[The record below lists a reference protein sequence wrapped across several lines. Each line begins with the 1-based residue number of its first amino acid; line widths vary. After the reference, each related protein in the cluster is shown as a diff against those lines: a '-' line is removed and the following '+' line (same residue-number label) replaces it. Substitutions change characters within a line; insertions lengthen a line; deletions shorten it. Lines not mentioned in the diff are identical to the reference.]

1 MDDETLTL
9 DPGLDYGSVEGL
21 SLEVRER
28 LQLIRPTN
36 FVSAIPTLTRNV
48 RSVLNGPS
56 HDSGSGEAHG
66 RNDTG
71 ITGRAPEVCQTDA
84 RASCGFCVGRVDLL
98 VYADDA
104 RIPFVQPRSTCQL
117 LEPELTLTERHRE
130 RPVVHV
136 NSRGLPESS

>member
-98 VYADDA
+98 ERCIHVSADDV
-104 RIPFVQPRSTCQL
+104 RSSFVRLRSTFQL
-117 LEPELTLTERHRE
+117 LEPEFTLTERH
-130 RPVVHV
+130 
-136 NSRGLPESS
+136 